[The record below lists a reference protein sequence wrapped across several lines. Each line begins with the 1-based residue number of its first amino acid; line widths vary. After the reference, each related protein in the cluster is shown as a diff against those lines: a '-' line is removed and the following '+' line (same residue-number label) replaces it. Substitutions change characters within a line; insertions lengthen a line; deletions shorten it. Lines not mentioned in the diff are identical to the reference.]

1 MNILAIETATPMCS
15 VALMAGNDILERSQ
29 LSPRGHATLLLPWI
43 AELLDEAGL
52 RYADLDRIAV
62 GRGPGGF
69 TSLRIGLSVAQ
80 GIALA
85 HDLPVCPVSSL
96 AALALSSNPE
106 AVHRQVLA
114 LLDARMGEVFAGWY
128 EFGQQGPPVPIR
140 PEAVL
145 PPTQITLPASGAW
158 LMAGPG
164 LAAYPALATGDLE
177 HRLAGLVP
185 DAWPKATAL
194 IALAPSIEA
203 VAAWEIEPS
212 YVRNEVTG

>member
-85 HDLPVCPVSSL
+85 HELPVVPISSL
-96 AALALSSNPE
+96 VTLAESADPKAHHSRILALI
-106 AVHRQVLA
+106 
-114 LLDARMGEVFAGWY
+114 DARMGELFVGAFRREPEGL
-128 EFGQQGPPVPIR
+128 VLMR

-145 PPTQITLPASGAW
+145 SPDRLSLPEPGDW
-158 LMAGPG
+158 LVAGSG
-164 LAAYPALATGDLE
+164 LAAYPDLIEHKLAETGLQSM
-177 HRLAGLVP
+177 P
-185 DAWPKATAL
+185 DAWPLAASM
-194 IALAPSIEA
+194 LAPGKKMPA
-203 VAAWEIEPS
+203 MPAWELEPI
-212 YVRNEVTG
+212 YVRDDVTS

>member
-15 VALMAGNDILERSQ
+15 VALQAGDEVIARHE

-43 AELLDEAGL
+43 AELLAEAGL

-85 HDLPVCPVSSL
+85 HDLPIIPVSSL
-96 AALALSSNPE
+96 ATLAESADPEGHHARILALI
-106 AVHRQVLA
+106 
-114 LLDARMGEVFAGWY
+114 DARMGEVFVGAFRREPKGLTL
-128 EFGQQGPPVPIR
+128 IS

-145 PPTQITLPASGAW
+145 PPDRLRLPEPGDW
-158 LMAGPG
+158 LVAGSG
-164 LAAYPALATGDLE
+164 LAAYPELIEHTLAETSVQAMSE
-177 HRLAGLVP
+177 
-185 DAWPKATAL
+185 AWPLAAHM
-194 IALAPSIEA
+194 LAPAQRMPA
-203 VAAWEIEPS
+203 VPAWEVEPV
-212 YVRNEVTG
+212 YVRDDVTS